1 MEELDKKTLSE
12 FSEEEL
18 FSSEV
23 ICGEADLLYLDSYLK
38 ELFHSAREL
47 RNGDQAGV

>member
-1 MEELDKKTLSE
+1 MEDLDTSASNN

-18 FSSEV
+18 FLREV

-38 ELFHSAREL
+38 ELFHPR
-47 RNGDQAGV
+47 